1 MPNRRRALR
10 ESLTKEMRRFLA
22 DGILF
27 NQQLAERLGIN
38 ATDYQVL
45 NLLGLYGPA
54 TPSDLARLSGLSSGG
69 MTVVIDRLEKAH
81 YIERERNPDDR
92 RSVIIRFVA
101 TQEKRLVGYYKPI
114 LARMDKVLAAYGEK
128 DLTLIV
134 DFFARSN
141 STDADRP
148 PAARQPIAHP
158 SRATIT
164 PTLYRDCTGDCP
176 L

>member
-10 ESLTKEMRRFLA
+10 ESLIREMRRFLA

-27 NQQLAERLGIN
+27 NQQLADRLGIN
-38 ATDYQVL
+38 ATDYQIL

-81 YIERERNPDDR
+81 YIERERNPRDR
-92 RSVIIRFVA
+92 RSVIVRFVA
-101 TQEKRLVGYYKPI
+101 ANEKRLVGYYKPI
-114 LARMDKVLAAYGEK
+114 LARMDKLLASYNER
-128 DLTLIV
+128 DLSLIV

-141 STDADRP
+141 RTGADRVP
-148 PAARQPIAHP
+148 TAQR
-158 SRATIT
+158 RIT
-164 PTLYRDCTGDCP
+164 APGQRH
-176 L
+176 